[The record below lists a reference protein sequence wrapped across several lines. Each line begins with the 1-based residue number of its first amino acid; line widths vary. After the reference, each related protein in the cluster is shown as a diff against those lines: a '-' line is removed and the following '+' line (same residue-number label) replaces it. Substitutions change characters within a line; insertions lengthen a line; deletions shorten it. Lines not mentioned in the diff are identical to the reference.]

1 MKTEN
6 FPLERFET
14 LMDALEAWFQP
25 DNQQLQMAIQRTV
38 SEGHFARHDIQ
49 YAILALKQ
57 ALIRDEIAQ
66 WLMDV
71 GQQSG
76 TERKMQQVLCLHAG
90 NIPMVGFQDVL
101 VTLLAG
107 QQYTGKVSKK
117 DPYLIPCLLDHLA
130 TYGFELSYS
139 LTLDELPSKQYDNI
153 LFSGS
158 EHTVPQVK
166 KILRK
171 LQLIHEKSRWLV
183 RTAHFSVA
191 YLDTKHPQHMEAL
204 TEAIFRYGGQGCRS
218 AGIVVSPYS
227 LDEIKCELTDYI
239 ESFWLDSPQL
249 LQPKPQLFYR
259 YAYNKAIQRS
269 QAWLDHFLLQE
280 GGFEFDQ
287 SFITYWHQGELDEM
301 LNIAD
306 LYDHQIQQL
315 YVPTPEY
322 DLGRWNHRAD
332 MLSNAQQPPIN
343 WKPDGVDPLRWLV
356 EGDLN

>member
-1 MKTEN
+1 MKAEN
-6 FPLERFET
+6 FPQERFET

-25 DNQQLQMAIQRTV
+25 DNQPLQEAIERTET
-38 SEGHFARHDIQ
+38 EGYFARQDIRF
-49 YAILALKQ
+49 AILALKR
-57 ALIRDEIAQ
+57 ALVREDLKQ
-66 WLMDV
+66 WLEV
-71 GQQSG
+71 VWQQSR
-76 TERKMQQVLCLHAG
+76 TKRNSRQVLCLHAG
-90 NIPMVGFQDVL
+90 NIPLVGFQDVL

-107 QQYTGKVSKK
+107 HQYTGKVSKK

-130 TYGFELSYS
+130 TYGFELSYR
-139 LTLDELPSKQYDNI
+139 LTLDELPTKQYDDI

-166 KILRK
+166 QNLQK

-191 YLDTKHPQHMEAL
+191 YLDTEHPQHMEAL

-218 AGIVVSPYS
+218 VGIVVSPYS
-227 LDEIKCELTDYI
+227 LDEIKCEFTDYI
-239 ESFWLDSPQL
+239 ESFWLENPQL
-249 LQPKPQLFYR
+249 LQPKPKLFYR

-301 LNIAD
+301 LNVAD
-306 LYDHQIQQL
+306 LYEQQIQQL

-322 DLGRWNHRAD
+322 DLGRWNHHAE
-332 MLSNAQQPPIN
+332 MLSNAQQPPLN
-343 WKPDGVDPLRWLV
+343 WKPDGIDPLRWLLQV
-356 EGDLN
+356 DT